1 MKKSLLALAVFGAF
15 SGAAFAQSNVQLYG
29 IIDLGVTHFTG
40 LKPASGTGTVSSTG
54 LSSGVQSGS
63 RIGVKGTEDL
73 GGGLKAFFTAETGF
87 CAAGT
92 NQDANVGAGPAPS
105 NFCTGGGFMQRQA
118 FAGLAGD
125 FGSVT
130 LGRQYTQAFFNEAN
144 VDPFGYGL
152 TGSISNLSLTGKGGA
167 SLLTAYYLARANQA
181 VTYVTPNL
189 SGFTGAVAYSFAPG
203 ASGTVPAT
211 GTTPATSGTN
221 NVPRSMAVNGQYAN
235 GPVMA
240 GLNYTRVTNVY
251 ANLTSGVNDGAFKMW
266 QLYGSY
272 DLGIAKL
279 SGIYEKANA
288 DYTSGSDTYW
298 MLGATFPVGPGAIL
312 ASYGQNKNDVTV
324 GPSTPAGTAKQ
335 YAIGYTYSLSKRTN
349 LYTSYA
355 HISNDAASAS
365 LGGTAYTVGS
375 ATDGFAGVTGQGSS
389 GFALG
394 IRHQF

>member
-92 NQDANVGAGPAPS
+92 NQDTYTVGAAGTPGAPGS
-105 NFCTGGGFMQRQA
+105 QTFCTGGGFMQRQA
-118 FAGLAGD
+118 FAGLAGS
-125 FGSVT
+125 FGSLS
-130 LGRQYTQAFFNEAN
+130 LGRQYTPIFMNEAN
-144 VDPFGYGL
+144 MDPFGFGL
-152 TGSISNLSLTGKGGA
+152 TGDIANLSLVGRYG
-167 SLLTAYYLARANQA
+167 LYRANQSVA
-181 VTYVTPNL
+181 YVTPDM
-189 SGFTGAVAYSFAPG
+189 SGFKGTVAYSFAPG
-203 ASGTVPAT
+203 NPGTVPTA
-211 GTTPATSGTN
+211 SGAGS
-221 NVPRSMAVNGQYAN
+221 NVSRGISLNGQYGN
-235 GPVMA
+235 GPITA
-240 GLNYTRVTNVY
+240 GLNYSQITNLY
-251 ANLTSGVNDGAFKMW
+251 LNPTTGVNDGKLKGW
-266 QLYGSY
+266 QLYGAY
-272 DLGIAKL
+272 DFGVAKV
-279 SGIYEKANA
+279 SGVYEDAKQ
-288 DYTSGSDTYW
+288 DYYSGDQKFW
-298 MLGATFPVGPGAIL
+298 MLGATVPVGPGAIL
-312 ASYGQNKNDVTV
+312 VSYSQLKNSLVPQ
-324 GPSTPAGTAKQ
+324 GSTAPAAGTAKQ

-355 HISNDAASAS
+355 HISNDV
-365 LGGTAYTVGS
+365 GTAFAVGS
-375 ATDGFAGVTGQGSS
+375 STDSFAGVAGQGSS